1 MKARSWL
8 LLLAATALG
17 AGYGSDLKPG
27 RSTEKDVR
35 RSMGKP
41 TLVKKA
47 PDGGQVLW
55 YSKLPHGRENWAAR
69 LNAKGVLVSFDQRL
83 TDANISKI
91 RPGKT
96 TAGQVADLL
105 GPPFRKVKNA
115 FNDRVVWDYQ
125 LLPRPEA
132 QTLYVEV
139 SPDGVV
145 RKAYKLSDR
154 DRGGRFP

>member
-1 MKARSWL
+1 MRK
-8 LLLAATALG
+8 
-17 AGYGSDLKPG
+17 
-27 RSTEKDVR
+27 
-35 RSMGKP
+35 SMGKP

-55 YSKLPHGRENWAAR
+55 YSKLPYGRENWAAR

-91 RPGKT
+91 RPDKT
-96 TAGQVADLL
+96 TAGQLADLL

-115 FNDRVVWDYQ
+115 FNARVVWDYQ

-132 QTLYVEV
+132 QTLFVEV

-145 RKAYKLSDR
+145 RKVYRLNDR
-154 DRGGRFP
+154 DRGGKFP